1 MVDATVAGVN
11 VTDVQTATPILSL
24 TTGSTAAATAD
35 VFLYGYIMDTV

>member
-1 MVDATVAGVN
+1 MND
-11 VTDVQTATPILSL
+11 QKRWTPVLSL